1 MKEAPA
7 QASGVSVPL
16 FTMHGF
22 HPALSIATFCSQGC
36 AHFCAKNHLG
46 QIVMLCCLHPH
57 IWAESCDEAVSRNHN
72 ITSPRHV
79 TASRGVNTADSRE
92 QPRGRT
98 CHVMFQSM
106 AAVNGQFS
114 HLLLQL
120 NQEPVCKEA
129 EMKWKNCY
137 FTIIG
142 AQWTRLVDTIIIIF
156 IPENFRQSD
165 LFSFNL
171 SIKLWEPATISRG
184 GASDA
189 PTNL

>member
-1 MKEAPA
+1 MIPGPTCAGLKGT
-7 QASGVSVPL
+7 QKTNSSFKCSVDWL
-16 FTMHGF
+16 DRILKF
-22 HPALSIATFCSQGC
+22 S
-36 AHFCAKNHLG
+36 
-46 QIVMLCCLHPH
+46 
-57 IWAESCDEAVSRNHN
+57 NHN

-98 CHVMFQSM
+98 WHVMFQSM

-142 AQWTRLVDTIIIIF
+142 AQWTRLVDDTIIIIF

-171 SIKLWEPATISRG
+171 SIKLWEPATVSRG

-189 PTNL
+189 PTNLYKVVL